1 LGITVPI
8 PHHLYGPKDG
18 PITEHPQFGQIQ
30 WNKSYSHMPQGHW
43 AKAADE
49 PEMMDM
55 DEPATPE
62 PVEPDK
68 VDEVEQE
75 YEETIT
81 IRALDLIGLQDSL
94 DDMRFEITNIERDAR
109 QAQLKAEERFEAQQS
124 LLREHLHQH
133 SDMSSTLTP
142 CITFLFSIST
152 HCGHC
157 EF

>member
-1 LGITVPI
+1 LGITIPI
-8 PHHLYGPKDG
+8 PHHLYAPKDG
-18 PITEHPQFGQIQ
+18 PITEHLQFGQIQ
-30 WNKSYSHMPQGHW
+30 WNQSYSHMPQRHW

-55 DEPATPE
+55 DEQAKPE
-62 PVEPDK
+62 PVEPGIEPDK

-109 QAQLKAEERFEAQQS
+109 QA
-124 LLREHLHQH
+124 
-133 SDMSSTLTP
+133 
-142 CITFLFSIST
+142 
-152 HCGHC
+152 
-157 EF
+157 